1 MKLVEFSVRNYRSIT
16 DAHEIKLH
24 DLTVLVGK
32 NNEGKSNLLRA
43 LNVAMRIV
51 MIHSSSGSVDRRL
64 YEWDNDF
71 PIQLQNRK
79 QGLQSIFK
87 LYFKLEENEL
97 ELFHKETRTNGNN
110 NIQISI
116 KIGKDNIPNITIPKR
131 GSSSYTE
138 KSKKVTKFI
147 SEHITFNYI
156 QAIRTEGMAIR
167 TLLDLIYSEIDSL
180 TSNPDYIKAQQTILN
195 LQNDKLNSLGDQLL
209 EPLKNFLP
217 NIKGVSFKIKS
228 PEYLFGEIISKN
240 TPSLFRNEIDMI
252 IDDGT
257 PTSISTK
264 GDGIKSLV
272 TLAILKERKSIDGV
286 SVIAIEEPE
295 SHLHSGAIHNLV
307 EVINNIS
314 QNNQVIISTHN
325 PLFVQRNQL
334 NCNII
339 VDNGKAKAAKNISE
353 IREVLGVWIS
363 DNLKSAKY
371 VLLVEG
377 EDDKISLTKIL
388 SYYSEKI
395 DKALKTNMLV
405 IKALG
410 GTGNLSHDANDL
422 NNSMCRYIVLL
433 DNDKA
438 GNDAANKAISKGLLK
453 DSDIR
458 FTICNGSPEAEFED
472 CLNPRLY
479 ASIIKDKYSIDIL
492 NEPNFKGNKKWSE
505 RMKDVFSSKGLRWSE
520 KLEQEIKYLVAN
532 SVPVTTLNIGNVL
545 IEQKSGFIKG
555 LVSALENLIE
565 EKC

>member
-1 MKLVEFSVRNYRSIT
+1 M
-16 DAHEIKLH
+16 
-24 DLTVLVGK
+24 
-32 NNEGKSNLLRA
+32 
-43 LNVAMRIV
+43 
-51 MIHSSSGSVDRRL
+51 
-64 YEWDNDF
+64 
-71 PIQLQNRK
+71 
-79 QGLQSIFK
+79 
-87 LYFKLEENEL
+87 
-97 ELFHKETRTNGNN
+97 
-110 NIQISI
+110 
-116 KIGKDNIPNITIPKR
+116 
-131 GSSSYTE
+131 
-138 KSKKVTKFI
+138 
-147 SEHITFNYI
+147 
-156 QAIRTEGMAIR
+156 
-167 TLLDLIYSEIDSL
+167 
-180 TSNPDYIKAQQTILN
+180 
-195 LQNDKLNSLGDQLL
+195 GDQLL

-410 GTGNLSHDANDL
+410 GTE
-422 NNSMCRYIVLL
+422 
-433 DNDKA
+433 
-438 GNDAANKAISKGLLK
+438 
-453 DSDIR
+453 
-458 FTICNGSPEAEFED
+458 T
-472 CLNPRLY
+472 
-479 ASIIKDKYSIDIL
+479 
-492 NEPNFKGNKKWSE
+492 
-505 RMKDVFSSKGLRWSE
+505 
-520 KLEQEIKYLVAN
+520 
-532 SVPVTTLNIGNVL
+532 
-545 IEQKSGFIKG
+545 
-555 LVSALENLIE
+555 
-565 EKC
+565 

>member
-410 GTGNLSHDANDL
+410 GTE
-422 NNSMCRYIVLL
+422 
-433 DNDKA
+433 
-438 GNDAANKAISKGLLK
+438 
-453 DSDIR
+453 
-458 FTICNGSPEAEFED
+458 T
-472 CLNPRLY
+472 
-479 ASIIKDKYSIDIL
+479 
-492 NEPNFKGNKKWSE
+492 
-505 RMKDVFSSKGLRWSE
+505 
-520 KLEQEIKYLVAN
+520 
-532 SVPVTTLNIGNVL
+532 
-545 IEQKSGFIKG
+545 
-555 LVSALENLIE
+555 
-565 EKC
+565 

>member
-180 TSNPDYIKAQQTILN
+180 TSNPDYIEAQQTILN

-272 TLAILKERKSIDGV
+272 TLAILKERKSINGV

-438 GNDAANKAISKGLLK
+438 GIDAANKAISKGLLK

-505 RMKDVFSSKGLRWSE
+505 KMKDVFLSKGLRWSE